1 MKILFQTFLVIILL
15 STKLFAQPGTL
26 DPSFNP
32 GIGFDSSVYSISIQS
47 DGKIIVGG
55 QFTNFN
61 GITMNRIA
69 RLNADGSL
77 DGSFNP
83 GSGFNDRVWTTS
95 IQSDGKIIVGG
106 DFTSFNGTTIN
117 RITRLNADGSRD
129 VSFNPGTGFF
139 VPGNTYAS
147 VRTTSIQSDGKIIVG
162 GGFTS
167 FNGTARRSIA
177 RLNANASLDATFNPG
192 TGFDQAVYSISLQAD
207 GKIIVGG
214 GFTIFNGTTI
224 NQIARLNT
232 NGSLDATFNPGTGFT
247 DPQILTGVYSIS
259 LQADGKIIVG
269 GGFTIF
275 NGTTINRIARLN
287 TNGSLDATFNPGT
300 GFNGLSVRSTNV
312 QPDGKIIVGG
322 SFTSFNGTGRR
333 NIARLNSDGSLD
345 ASFNLGASFNPGTG
359 FNNMTWPISM
369 QSDGKIIVGGSF
381 TSFNGTGRKRI
392 ARLKGDKGIYGKVY
406 IDINENCLIDA
417 GEAGLAVRNLI
428 INPGNI
434 IIQSQNNGYW
444 FIDSLPVGT
453 YTVTID
459 TSNRNWIPTCPI
471 TQTFTVVH
479 PDSIVQELNFGFI
492 AYPCP
497 SPDISIL
504 MPRMRRG
511 FNNQQIYVQA
521 CNEYTATGILDSAY
535 TIVTLP
541 SQITLQS
548 ASRTYTSLGNNRYR
562 FYLGD
567 INPGQC
573 VNFTIN
579 ATVTTQA
586 VNGQTLC
593 MNAELFPQADC
604 VFDSIPTPY
613 DDGPSG
619 SVTPCTLPWD
629 RSSLRVEGECVGD
642 SVRFVIYNT
651 GSFGGGDMDCFAPV
665 RVYVDGQWVLLDSI
679 RINGGDS
686 VVFMFA
692 GTGGTIRLEAD
703 QHPLHPGNSRPN
715 ANVENC
721 GNGTWTPGIINTMPQ
736 DDADPIIDIYC
747 GQVTAPY
754 DPNDKT
760 GFPLGVGT
768 NHDIRQN
775 QQIEYLI
782 RFQNVGTDTAFNVV
796 IRDTLTTDLNIFTVQ
811 SGVSSHPYEFRMYG
825 PRVLEWKFNNIM
837 LPDSNTNEP
846 ASNGFVKF
854 TVEQNPDL
862 PFGRVI
868 ENSAAIYFDFEA
880 PVITNTYFH
889 TIHDFSI
896 NVSVEPIEG
905 TDRFVD
911 FKVIPNPFSN
921 TAQLKLEGL
930 ENTENLELEI
940 FNLNGQRIQF
950 LNNSQNGQFQLSRGE
965 MSQGIYFLS
974 VRQNGKVV
982 ARGKMVV
989 E

>member
-1 MKILFQTFLVIILL
+1 M
-15 STKLFAQPGTL
+15 
-26 DPSFNP
+26 
-32 GIGFDSSVYSISIQS
+32 
-47 DGKIIVGG
+47 
-55 QFTNFN
+55 
-61 GITMNRIA
+61 
-69 RLNADGSL
+69 
-77 DGSFNP
+77 
-83 GSGFNDRVWTTS
+83 
-95 IQSDGKIIVGG
+95 
-106 DFTSFNGTTIN
+106 
-117 RITRLNADGSRD
+117 
-129 VSFNPGTGFF
+129 
-139 VPGNTYAS
+139 
-147 VRTTSIQSDGKIIVG
+147 
-162 GGFTS
+162 
-167 FNGTARRSIA
+167 
-177 RLNANASLDATFNPG
+177 
-192 TGFDQAVYSISLQAD
+192 
-207 GKIIVGG
+207 
-214 GFTIFNGTTI
+214 
-224 NQIARLNT
+224 
-232 NGSLDATFNPGTGFT
+232 
-247 DPQILTGVYSIS
+247 
-259 LQADGKIIVG
+259 
-269 GGFTIF
+269 
-275 NGTTINRIARLN
+275 
-287 TNGSLDATFNPGT
+287 
-300 GFNGLSVRSTNV
+300 
-312 QPDGKIIVGG
+312 
-322 SFTSFNGTGRR
+322 
-333 NIARLNSDGSLD
+333 
-345 ASFNLGASFNPGTG
+345 
-359 FNNMTWPISM
+359 PI
-369 QSDGKIIVGGSF
+369 
-381 TSFNGTGRKRI
+381 
-392 ARLKGDKGIYGKVY
+392 
-406 IDINENCLIDA
+406 
-417 GEAGLAVRNLI
+417 
-428 INPGNI
+428 
-434 IIQSQNNGYW
+434 
-444 FIDSLPVGT
+444 
-453 YTVTID
+453 
-459 TSNRNWIPTCPI
+459 
-471 TQTFTVVH
+471 
-479 PDSIVQELNFGFI
+479 
-492 AYPCP
+492 
-497 SPDISIL
+497 
-504 MPRMRRG
+504 MRRG
-511 FNNQQIYVQA
+511 SNNQQIFIQA
-521 CNEYTATGILDSAY
+521 CNQNTATSILDSAY

-541 SQITLQS
+541 LQITLQS

-562 FYLGD
+562 FYLGNL
-567 INPGQC
+567 NPGQC
-573 VNFTIN
+573 VNFTLN
-579 ATVTTQA
+579 TTVTLQA

-613 DDGPSG
+613 DDSPSG

-768 NHDIRQN
+768 NPDIRQN

-782 RFQNVGTDTAFNVV
+782 RFQNVGSDTAVNVV

-862 PFGRVI
+862 PFGTVI

-905 TDRFVD
+905 EDRFVD
-911 FKVIPNPFSN
+911 VKVIPNPFNN

-930 ENTENLELEI
+930 EYTDNLELEI

-950 LNNSQNGQFQLSRGE
+950 LNNSQNGQFQLSKGE
-965 MSQGIYFLS
+965 MSQGIYFFS
-974 VRQNGKVV
+974 VHQNGKVV

>member
-1 MKILFQTFLVIILL
+1 MKNLLQVFLVITFI
-15 STKLFAQPGTL
+15 STNLFAQPGTL

-32 GIGFDSSVYSISIQS
+32 GTGIGGEGNTTSIQT

-55 QFTNFN
+55 QIFRFNDSLTNN
-61 GITMNRIA
+61 IV
-69 RLNADGSL
+69 RLNSNGSL
-77 DGSFNP
+77 DASFNT
-83 GSGFNDRVWTTS
+83 GAGFDDIVYSTC
-95 IQSDGKIIVGG
+95 IQADGKIIVGG
-106 DFTSFNGTTIN
+106 DFSTFNGISNNGIVRLNTDGSLDTSFRSAIN
-117 RITRLNADGSRD
+117 W
-129 VSFNPGTGFF
+129 
-139 VPGNTYAS
+139 S
-147 VRTTSIQSDGKIIVG
+147 VKSISLQIDGKIIVG
-162 GGFTS
+162 GDSIRPLGNGYFQFESVLARLNIDGSIDTTFNLGTGFTS
-167 FNGTARRSIA
+167 GNTSNSRISTISIQ
-177 RLNANASLDATFNPG
+177 T
-192 TGFDQAVYSISLQAD
+192 D

-214 GFTIFNGTTI
+214 DFSTFNGI
-224 NQIARLNT
+224 PRKAIARLNA
-232 NGSLDATFNPGTGFT
+232 NGSLDTTFYQGTLFG
-247 DPQILTGVYSIS
+247 IS
-259 LQADGKIIVG
+259 GYVSSTIIQTDGKIIVG
-269 GGFTIF
+269 GFF
-275 NGTTINRIARLN
+275 ANNIARLN
-287 TNGSLDATFNPGT
+287 TDGSLDTSFNPSWIYPVNSIKIQLDGKIVVSASFVNRVT
-300 GFNGLSVRSTNV
+300 RLNTDGSFDSYFIEGMDAYRIRNLSL
-312 QPDGKIIVGG
+312 QQDGKIIVVGNVII
-322 SFTSFNGTGRR
+322 NGILT
-333 NIARLNSDGSLD
+333 
-345 ASFNLGASFNPGTG
+345 
-359 FNNMTWPISM
+359 
-369 QSDGKIIVGGSF
+369 
-381 TSFNGTGRKRI
+381 RI
-392 ARLKGDKGIYGKVY
+392 ARFKGDKGILGKVNL
-406 IDINENCLIDA
+406 DINENCQIDSV
-417 GEAGLAVRNLI
+417 EAGLAGRNLI
-428 INPGNI
+428 VNPGNVI
-434 IIQSQNNGYW
+434 VQTQNNGYW
-444 FIDSLPVGT
+444 FIDSLPPGT
-453 YTVTID
+453 YTITID
-459 TSNRNWIPTCPI
+459 TSNQNWIPTCPI
-471 TQTFTVVH
+471 AQTFTVVH
-479 PDSIVQELNFGFI
+479 PDSFVQGPNFGFVSS
-492 AYPCP
+492 YPCP
-497 SPDISIL
+497 SPYVNII
-504 MPRMRRG
+504 MPRIRRG
-511 FNNQQIYVQA
+511 FSNQEIYVNA
-521 CNEYTATGILDSAY
+521 CNVNIATGILDSAF

-541 SQITLQS
+541 AQISLQS
-548 ASRTYTSLGNNRYR
+548 ASRTYTSLGNNRYK
-562 FYLGD
+562 FYLGN
-567 INPGQC
+567 IYPGQC
-573 VNFTIN
+573 INFTIN
-579 ATVTTQA
+579 ATVSTAA
-586 VNGQTLC
+586 VANQTLC
-593 MNAELFPQADC
+593 MSAELFPQADC
-604 VFDSIPTPY
+604 VFDSIPTHY
-613 DDGPSG
+613 QNSPSG

-760 GFPLGVGT
+760 GFPLGLGSS
-768 NHDIRQN
+768 HAIRQN

-782 RFQNVGTDTAFNVV
+782 RFQNVGTDTAVNVV

-862 PFGRVI
+862 PFGTVI

-905 TDRFVD
+905 AVKFVD
-911 FKVIPNPFSN
+911 VKVIPNPFSN

-930 ENTENLELEI
+930 ENTDYLELEI
-940 FNLNGQRIQF
+940 FNLSGQRMQF

-965 MSQGIYFLS
+965 MSQGIYFFS

>member
-1 MKILFQTFLVIILL
+1 MKNLFQVFLVITFI
-15 STKLFAQPGTL
+15 STNLFAQPGTL

-32 GIGFDSSVYSISIQS
+32 GTGIGGEGYTTSIQT

-55 QFTNFN
+55 QIFSFNDSLTNNIVRLNSNGSLDASFNTGTGFDGIVYSTCIQADEKIIVGGDFSTFN
-61 GITMNRIA
+61 GISNNGIV
-69 RLNADGSL
+69 RLNTDGSL
-77 DGSFNP
+77 DTSFRSAINW
-83 GSGFNDRVWTTS
+83 SVKSIS
-95 IQSDGKIIVGG
+95 IQTDGKIIVGG
-106 DFTSFNGTTIN
+106 DSIRPLGSCCSQLESVLARLNIDGSLDTTFNLGTGFTSGNTSNSWISTISIQIDGKIIIGGLFTSFNSIPRN
-117 RITRLNADGSRD
+117 NITRLNANGSLD
-129 VSFNPGTGFF
+129 TTFYQGIFIGNNGYVS
-139 VPGNTYAS
+139 S
-147 VRTTSIQSDGKIIVG
+147 TSIQIDGKIIVG
-162 GGFTS
+162 GFFANGYARLNTDGSLDTS
-167 FNGTARRSIA
+167 FIPSWLGEVNTIKIQLDGKIVVSGDFTNGIA
-177 RLNANASLDATFNPG
+177 RLNTDGSLDSYFSPG
-192 TGFDQAVYSISLQAD
+192 MDSYSTNNFSIQQD
-207 GKIIVGG
+207 GKIIV
-214 GFTIFNGTTI
+214 
-224 NQIARLNT
+224 
-232 NGSLDATFNPGTGFT
+232 
-247 DPQILTGVYSIS
+247 
-259 LQADGKIIVG
+259 VG
-269 GGFTIF
+269 YY
-275 NGTTINRIARLN
+275 
-287 TNGSLDATFNPGT
+287 
-300 GFNGLSVRSTNV
+300 V
-312 QPDGKIIVGG
+312 
-322 SFTSFNGTGRR
+322 TS
-333 NIARLNSDGSLD
+333 
-345 ASFNLGASFNPGTG
+345 
-359 FNNMTWPISM
+359 
-369 QSDGKIIVGGSF
+369 
-381 TSFNGTGRKRI
+381 RI
-392 ARLKGDKGIYGKVY
+392 ARLKEDKGILGKVY
-406 IDINENCLIDA
+406 LDINENCLPDA
-417 GEAGLAVRNLI
+417 GETGLDGRNLI
-428 INPGNI
+428 INSNNI
-434 IIQSQNNGYW
+434 IIQTQNNGYW
-444 FIDSLPVGT
+444 FINSLPPGT
-453 YTVTID
+453 YTITID
-459 TSNRNWIPTCPI
+459 TSNQNWIPTCPI
-471 TQTFTVVH
+471 NQTFTVVN
-479 PDSIVQELNFGFI
+479 PDSFVRGPNFGFVSS
-492 AYPCP
+492 YPCP
-497 SPDISIL
+497 SPYVNII
-504 MPRMRRG
+504 MPRIRRG
-511 FNNQQIYVQA
+511 FSNQEIYVNA
-521 CNEYTATGILDSAY
+521 CNVNIATGILDSAF

-541 SQITLQS
+541 AQISLQS
-548 ASRTYTSLGNNRYR
+548 ASRTYTSLGNNRYK
-562 FYLGD
+562 FYLGN
-567 INPGQC
+567 IYPGQC
-573 VNFTIN
+573 INFTIN
-579 ATVTTQA
+579 ATVSTAA
-586 VNGQTLC
+586 VANQTLC
-593 MNAELFPQADC
+593 MSAELFPQADC

-613 DDGPSG
+613 DDSPSG

-747 GQVTAPY
+747 GQVTAPF

-768 NHDIRQN
+768 NHNIRQN

-862 PFGRVI
+862 PFGTVI

-896 NVSVEPIEG
+896 NVSVQPTEG
-905 TDRFVD
+905 ADRFVD
-911 FKVIPNPFSN
+911 VKVIPNPFNN

-930 ENTENLELEI
+930 EYTDNLELEI
-940 FNLNGQRIQF
+940 FNLNGQRMQF

-965 MSQGIYFLS
+965 MSQGIYFFS

-982 ARGKMVV
+982 ARGKMIV

>member
-1 MKILFQTFLVIILL
+1 MTV
-15 STKLFAQPGTL
+15 
-26 DPSFNP
+26 
-32 GIGFDSSVYSISIQS
+32 
-47 DGKIIVGG
+47 
-55 QFTNFN
+55 
-61 GITMNRIA
+61 
-69 RLNADGSL
+69 
-77 DGSFNP
+77 
-83 GSGFNDRVWTTS
+83 
-95 IQSDGKIIVGG
+95 
-106 DFTSFNGTTIN
+106 
-117 RITRLNADGSRD
+117 
-129 VSFNPGTGFF
+129 
-139 VPGNTYAS
+139 
-147 VRTTSIQSDGKIIVG
+147 
-162 GGFTS
+162 
-167 FNGTARRSIA
+167 
-177 RLNANASLDATFNPG
+177 
-192 TGFDQAVYSISLQAD
+192 
-207 GKIIVGG
+207 
-214 GFTIFNGTTI
+214 
-224 NQIARLNT
+224 T
-232 NGSLDATFNPGTGFT
+232 NGLANYVGFGLINDNPCT
-247 DPQILTGVYSIS
+247 D
-259 LQADGKIIVG
+259 
-269 GGFTIF
+269 
-275 NGTTINRIARLN
+275 
-287 TNGSLDATFNPGT
+287 
-300 GFNGLSVRSTNV
+300 
-312 QPDGKIIVGG
+312 
-322 SFTSFNGTGRR
+322 
-333 NIARLNSDGSLD
+333 
-345 ASFNLGASFNPGTG
+345 
-359 FNNMTWPISM
+359 
-369 QSDGKIIVGGSF
+369 
-381 TSFNGTGRKRI
+381 
-392 ARLKGDKGIYGKVY
+392 
-406 IDINENCLIDA
+406 
-417 GEAGLAVRNLI
+417 
-428 INPGNI
+428 
-434 IIQSQNNGYW
+434 
-444 FIDSLPVGT
+444 
-453 YTVTID
+453 
-459 TSNRNWIPTCPI
+459 
-471 TQTFTVVH
+471 
-479 PDSIVQELNFGFI
+479 
-492 AYPCP
+492 
-497 SPDISIL
+497 PDISL
-504 MPRMRRG
+504 VMPSMRRG

-521 CNEYTATGILDSAY
+521 CNENTATGILDSAF

-541 SQITLQS
+541 AQITVQGSSLPFI
-548 ASRTYTSLGNNRYR
+548 SLGNNRYR

-573 VNFTIN
+573 INFTLN
-579 ATVTTQA
+579 TTVTLQA

-613 DDGPSG
+613 DESPSG

-629 RSSLRVEGECVGD
+629 RSSLRVEGECIGD

-665 RVYVDGQWVLLDSI
+665 RVYVDGQWVQLDSI

-721 GNGTWTPGIINTMPQ
+721 GNGTWTPGLINTMPQ
-736 DDADPIIDIYC
+736 DDADPIIDIFC
-747 GQVTAPY
+747 GQVSAPY

-782 RFQNVGTDTAFNVV
+782 RFQNVGSDTAFNVV

-854 TVEQNPDL
+854 TVEQKPDL
-862 PFGRVI
+862 PFGTVI

-889 TIHDFSI
+889 TIHDFNLTI
-896 NVSVEPIEG
+896 VSLEPIEG
-905 TDRFVD
+905 ADRFVD
-911 FKVIPNPFSN
+911 VKVIPNPFSN

-940 FNLNGQRIQF
+940 FNLNGQRMQF
-950 LNNSQNGQFQLSRGE
+950 LNNSLNGQFQISRGE
-965 MSQGIYFLS
+965 MSQGIYFFS